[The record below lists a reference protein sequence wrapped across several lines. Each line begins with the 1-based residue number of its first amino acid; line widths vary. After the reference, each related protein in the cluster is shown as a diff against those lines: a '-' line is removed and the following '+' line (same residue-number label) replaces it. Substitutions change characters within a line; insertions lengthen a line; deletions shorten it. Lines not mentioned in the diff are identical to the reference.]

1 MIRIEPIDEHVAPA
15 DFASWP
21 QSKKDQ
27 WFAAANRDILAAKRA
42 TAPSPRRQHDDGED
56 ERRAYAPP
64 ASKVAGVATV
74 AEAPRPLRREASPAE
89 PFPVNALGEVLG
101 GAAHAIADKIMCP
114 ASMAGSSVL
123 AVASLAAQL
132 HADVTLPVP
141 GSVRPLSL
149 FLVSVAGT
157 GERKSAAN
165 GEAMR
170 PVRRHE
176 ARLREHYDEAVIDH
190 RRAKRAFDVAIANAE
205 KTKGDR
211 HEIKLAIGA
220 VGEEP
225 PAPLLPILTTDE
237 PTIEGLHK
245 LFEKG
250 QPSLGLFS
258 DEGGSFLGGHALANE
273 NRLRSMA
280 ALSNMWDG
288 ESIRRIRAGDGA
300 SILLGRRLALHIMS
314 QPEASARLLSDPMA
328 ADQGLLSRLLVCAP
342 ASKAGTRLQKAL
354 APETEPALRRYGLQI
369 SDLLAKPFTTM
380 PGARNALDPRALVFE
395 AAAAAR
401 FVRLCDLVERRLGAG
416 GELEAVRG
424 FANKLPEHI
433 GRIAGVLALVDDSDA
448 REITAD
454 VFDRAAIIGEFYTS
468 EAKRLFEAGAGSPEI
483 RDAERLLAWI
493 KTHWQES
500 LIGLRAIYRQGPNSI
515 RDAATAKK
523 AVAMLEDHGWLI
535 RVDGAGHIV
544 DGQPVREAWRIVREA

>member
-1 MIRIEPIDEHVAPA
+1 
-15 DFASWP
+15 
-21 QSKKDQ
+21 
-27 WFAAANRDILAAKRA
+27 
-42 TAPSPRRQHDDGED
+42 
-56 ERRAYAPP
+56 
-64 ASKVAGVATV
+64 
-74 AEAPRPLRREASPAE
+74 
-89 PFPVNALGEVLG
+89 
-101 GAAHAIADKIMCP
+101 
-114 ASMAGSSVL
+114 
-123 AVASLAAQL
+123 
-132 HADVTLPVP
+132 
-141 GSVRPLSL
+141 
-149 FLVSVAGT
+149 
-157 GERKSAAN
+157 
-165 GEAMR
+165 
-170 PVRRHE
+170 
-176 ARLREHYDEAVIDH
+176 
-190 RRAKRAFDVAIANAE
+190 
-205 KTKGDR
+205 
-211 HEIKLAIGA
+211 
-220 VGEEP
+220 
-225 PAPLLPILTTDE
+225 
-237 PTIEGLHK
+237 
-245 LFEKG
+245 
-250 QPSLGLFS
+250 
-258 DEGGSFLGGHALANE
+258 
-273 NRLRSMA
+273 MA

-300 SILLGRRLALHIMS
+300 SILPGRRLALHIMS

-342 ASKAGTRLQKAL
+342 ASTAGTRLQKAL

-369 SDLLAKPFTTM
+369 SDLLAKPFVTL

-395 AAAAAR
+395 PAAAAR
-401 FVRLCDLVERRLGAG
+401 FVRLCDLVERSLGAG

-433 GRIAGVLALVDDSDA
+433 GRIAGVLALVDDPDA

-493 KTHWQES
+493 KTHWRDS